1 MDKFE
6 LKIPYTGEQI
16 STFKTISDMGS
27 LVDSNSETFNLIS
40 DEEMNFFKVV
50 TLGFYRLNMNGTCL
64 LIDKDFDNLI
74 TIFNITSNDKR
85 GKGKLDST
93 IRISLKGA
101 DDKYI
106 YCDCELTRKGFI
118 KRLDVDLEKI
128 FSPILSETIE
138 KALQNY
144 VEPLSSKNFIYE
156 PLVSPSEVGMDSNT
170 VESLDV
176 ESLTSL
182 VSSGNI
188 REAQAFSIPLWVKIL
203 QLPANIILS
212 PIRITRKFLF
222 DI

>member
-50 TLGFYRLNMNGTCL
+50 TLGFYRVNMNGTCL

-93 IRISLKGA
+93 IRISLKGE

>member
-1 MDKFE
+1 M
-6 LKIPYTGEQI
+6 
-16 STFKTISDMGS
+16 
-27 LVDSNSETFNLIS
+27 
-40 DEEMNFFKVV
+40 

-93 IRISLKGA
+93 IRISLKGE

>member
-50 TLGFYRLNMNGTCL
+50 TLGFYRLNLNGTCL

-93 IRISLKGA
+93 IRISLKGE